1 MLLCTLKDTKANLLH
16 HPYLYR
22 TETDFIRAV
31 QQAAKNPEATITQ
44 YPADFDLLVIGEWS
58 ETDGIITTE
67 TKRIG
72 SVLDM
77 TPTLNLIKE

>member
-1 MLLCTLKDTKANLLH
+1 MIIATLKDTKANLLH

-58 ETDGIITTE
+58 ETEGITD
-67 TKRIG
+67 TKISRLG
-72 SVLDM
+72 TVLDLC
-77 TPTLNLIKE
+77 PIKQKE